1 MNISIDASLRE
12 ACPQAALGILR
23 YCGKVEK
30 SGAAFIRRF
39 EQSMEA
45 LCARY
50 ETADIAKMPH
60 VASTRKAY
68 QALGKDPHS
77 YRNAAEAMLRRILK
91 GKGLYYINNAV
102 DINNLLSVTSGYS
115 LGSYDAEKLQGEI
128 VLRRA
133 AQGEHYLGIGK
144 DSYNVEY
151 LPTLHDAQGAFGN
164 PSSDSQRSMVLP
176 GQREVLLVCYSFDG
190 GEGLPALLDAGEELL
205 GTYCPGFECL
215 ERRIV
220 EE

>member
-45 LCARY
+45 LCAQY
-50 ETADIAKMPH
+50 ETAGIAKMPH

-128 VLRRA
+128 VL
-133 AQGEHYLGIGK
+133 
-144 DSYNVEY
+144 
-151 LPTLHDAQGAFGN
+151 
-164 PSSDSQRSMVLP
+164 M
-176 GQREVLLVCYSFDG
+176 
-190 GEGLPALLDAGEELL
+190 
-205 GTYCPGFECL
+205 
-215 ERRIV
+215 
-220 EE
+220 

>member
-30 SGAAFIRRF
+30 STEAFIRHF

-45 LCARY
+45 LCAKY

-115 LGSYDAEKLQGEI
+115 LGSYDAQKLQRDV

-133 AQGEHYLGIGK
+133 AEGEHYLGIGK

-151 LPTLHDAQGAFGN
+151 LPALHDAEGAFGN
-164 PSSDSQRSMVLP
+164 PSSDSQRSMLLP

-190 GEGLPALLDAGEELL
+190 AEELPALLDAGEKLL
-205 GTYCPGFECL
+205 AAYCTGYECL
-215 ERRIV
+215 ERRIL
-220 EE
+220 E

>member
-1 MNISIDASLRE
+1 MKISIDASLKE
-12 ACPQAALGILR
+12 ACPQAALGVLR
-23 YCGKVEK
+23 YCAKVEK
-30 SGAAFIRRF
+30 SGPAFVEQF

-45 LCARY
+45 LCAKY

-102 DINNLLSVTSGYS
+102 DINNLLSITFGYS
-115 LGSYDAEKLQGEI
+115 LGSYDAQKLQGEI

-133 AQGEHYLGIGK
+133 AEGEHYLGIGK
-144 DSYNVEY
+144 DSYNVEH
-151 LPTLHDAQGAFGN
+151 LPTLYDEQGAFGN
-164 PSSDSQRSMVLP
+164 PSSDSQRSMLLP

-190 GEGLPALLDAGEELL
+190 AAELPALLDAGEELL
-205 GTYCPGFECL
+205 SAYCTGYECL
-215 ERRIV
+215 ERRIL